1 MQDLWLLKYDAS
13 VVDQPLAPVHAL
25 PPEVQTWHAMDGPLI
40 YFYGSGSASPT
51 LTPGGASEWR
61 RLACLQEVRGASAGQ
76 VASHHYVV
84 ETDVLPEFEDD
95 LNAWYA
101 QEHLPGLAAVPGTVR
116 AARYIDAAGSP
127 RYYACYD
134 LAGAETL
141 GSPEWLAVR
150 ATPWSSRVRPAFRN
164 TRRTMFRR
172 AAAAQAPSRPVLHF
186 CAMPRQSEP

>member
-1 MQDLWLLKYDAS
+1 MQDLWLLKHDAS
-13 VVDQPLAPVHAL
+13 AADLLAGPSRARLDEARSWQAVDGQLIYSYLPGTL
-25 PPEVQTWHAMDGPLI
+25 PPTPPADGVA
-40 YFYGSGSASPT
+40 G
-51 LTPGGASEWR
+51 EWR
-61 RLACLQEVRGASAGQ
+61 RLACLQEVRGASASQ

-84 ETDVLPEFEDD
+84 ETDVLPEFEDE

-116 AARYIDAAGSP
+116 AARYVDAAGSP

-150 ATPWSSRVRPAFRN
+150 ATPWSARVRPAFRN
-164 TRRTMFRR
+164 TRRTMFRW
-172 AAAAQAPSRPVLHF
+172 AAADGDHTSFTPHLH
-186 CAMPRQSEP
+186 PL